1 MKGFAS
7 QLAIRFAMIYERIRN
22 LREDKDLTQTDI
34 AKYLHLTQRAYSHY
48 ETGERTIPIE
58 ILSKLA
64 DYHHTSIDYLVGR
77 TNCKTPYSH
86 R

>member
-1 MKGFAS
+1 MT
-7 QLAIRFAMIYERIRN
+7 YERIRN

-34 AKYLHLTQRAYSHY
+34 AEYLHISQRAYSHY
-48 ETGERTIPIE
+48 EDGRRAIPVE

-77 TNCKTPYSH
+77 TNCKKPYPC
-86 R
+86 